1 MENKNNFNIKI
12 DYNDPNIYDQFE
24 DISSSREYTD
34 ITSSSKK
41 GKHYAKKK
49 KKKKS
54 RKLLIILAIILAVI
68 ITLCGVF
75 YVYTYNL
82 LKEVNHVTLNEED
95 LGITT
100 NVFDDY
106 INIALLGIDTRQDN
120 DSGRSDANIILTI
133 DKKHK
138 KIKLTSIARDT
149 YVAIEGHG
157 KDKLTHAY
165 AYGKS
170 QLAVKTLNQNLHL
183 EISDYATINFFG
195 LARIIDYLGGIT
207 LDIDSRE
214 MKELNTNI
222 IPYANFGDT
231 KCEKIKSAGIQKV
244 SGQQAVCYA
253 RVRHTDSDVERGN
266 RQKEVLTAMFDAV
279 KTMNPL
285 KLPEVAKLVLSECET
300 SLTTNDIMDIGTW
313 ALINTPEFEQ
323 ISLPNDNVK
332 GRGQIIRGV
341 WYYVFDIEAATK
353 EIKDFIFE
361 ENFYSPEE
369 VAKRNP
375 EASATEKTK

>member
-12 DYNDPNIYDQFE
+12 NYDDPNVYDNYE
-24 DISSSREYTD
+24 DISSSREYKD

-41 GKHYAKKK
+41 GKHYTKKK
-49 KKKKS
+49 KNKKRK
-54 RKLLIILAIILAVI
+54 KLLVILSVVLVVI
-68 ITLCGVF
+68 IGLAGGF
-75 YVYTYNL
+75 YAYTYNL
-82 LKEVNHVTLNEED
+82 LNEVNHVTLNEED

-100 NVFDDY
+100 SDFEDY
-106 INIALLGIDTRQDN
+106 TNIALLGIDTRQDN

-138 KIKLTSIARDT
+138 KIKLTTIARDT
-149 YVAIEGHG
+149 YVDIEGHG

-170 QLAVKTLNQNLHL
+170 QLTVKTLNQNFNL

-214 MKELNTNI
+214 MNELNTNI

-231 KCEKIKSAGIQKV
+231 KCEKIKSAGVQKV

-253 RVRHTDSDVERGN
+253 RIRKTDGDVERGN
-266 RQKEVLTAMFDAV
+266 RQKEVLTAMFDSV
-279 KTMNPL
+279 KNINPL
-285 KLPEVAKLVLSECET
+285 KMPEVAKLVLGECET
-300 SLTTNDIMDIGTW
+300 SLTTDDIMNLGSW
-313 ALINTPEFEQ
+313 ALLNTPEFEQ
-323 ISLPNDNVK
+323 MSLPNDNVK
-332 GRGQIIRGV
+332 GRGQTINRV
-341 WYYVFDIEAATK
+341 WYYVYDIEAATK

-361 ENFYSPEE
+361 ENFYSAENQAE
-369 VAKRNP
+369 Q
-375 EASATEKTK
+375 SSDISSTTK